1 MLNLDL
7 SGPLGYRWGYAVGSF
22 LVLVG
27 STGIV
32 AMVGSLMTMLTF
44 TVNNSAH
51 AWMAFGMAVWSAI
64 CLFIA
69 VTGVLIF
76 KKTVLGWRALIV
88 TLVFLGT
95 ACLGISIYLCTQW
108 LLFTDSPD
116 VPDKGLMLLSLV
128 LSPSCFAIAWMQHRY
143 WHKRRRVGV
152 AAY

>member
-22 LVLVG
+22 LVLIG

-32 AMVGSLMTMLTF
+32 AMIGSLMTMLTF
-44 TVNNSAH
+44 TVNNSAP
-51 AWMAFGMAVWSAI
+51 AWIAFGIAVWSAI

-88 TLVFLGT
+88 TLIILGVV
-95 ACLGISIYLCTQW
+95 CLGISIYAGTQW
-108 LLFTDSPD
+108 VLFTDN
-116 VPDKGLMLLSLV
+116 PDKGLMLLSMV
-128 LSPSCFAIAWMQHRY
+128 LSPSCFAMAWAQHRY
-143 WHKRRRVGV
+143 WRKRRKMGV